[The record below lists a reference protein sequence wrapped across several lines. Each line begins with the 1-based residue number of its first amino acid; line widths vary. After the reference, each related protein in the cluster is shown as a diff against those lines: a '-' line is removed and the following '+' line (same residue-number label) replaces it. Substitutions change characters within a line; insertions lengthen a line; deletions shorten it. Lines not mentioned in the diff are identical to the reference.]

1 MSIYQNAQ
9 LLLSAAA
16 ASQFPADRGAEVAI
30 AGRSNAGKSSAIN
43 AITGRRALARTSK
56 LPGRTRLLNFFELAP
71 QARLIDLP
79 GYGYAEGPRTD
90 RQDWA
95 RLIEALAPRRSL
107 KGLLLV
113 VDARRGVQDA
123 DEQLLA
129 WAQLHERPVHVLLS
143 KADQLR
149 RSEGRQLLAAVQVQ
163 LAGRAAVQ
171 LFSARDRTGI
181 EEARAQLAAWLA
193 GAGQPA
199 GQEKAPAAQ

>member
-9 LLLSAAA
+9 LLLSVAAP
-16 ASQFPADRGAEVAI
+16 SQFPADLGAEVAI

-56 LPGRTRLLNFFELAP
+56 LPGRTRLLNFFELLP

-79 GYGYAEGPRTD
+79 GYGYAEGPRAH
-90 RQDWA
+90 REDWA

-113 VDARRGVQDA
+113 VDARRGVQDS

-149 RSEGRQLLAAVQVQ
+149 RSEARQLLASAQTQ
-163 LAGRAAVQ
+163 LASRAAVQ
-171 LFSARDRTGI
+171 LFSARDGTGI
-181 EEARAQLAAWLA
+181 DEARARLQSWLA
-193 GAGQPA
+193 QA
-199 GQEKAPAAQ
+199 GQEKAPAVR

>member
-9 LLLSAAA
+9 LLLSVAAP
-16 ASQFPADRGAEVAI
+16 SQFPADLGAEVAI

-56 LPGRTRLLNFFELAP
+56 LPGRTRLLNFFELLP

-79 GYGYAEGPRTD
+79 GYGYAEGPRAH
-90 RQDWA
+90 REDWA

-113 VDARRGVQDA
+113 VDARRGVQDS

-143 KADQLR
+143 KADQFR
-149 RSEGRQLLAAVQVQ
+149 RSEARDLLASAQARLAARAV
-163 LAGRAAVQ
+163 VQ
-171 LFSARDRTGI
+171 LFSARDGTGI
-181 EEARAQLAAWLA
+181 DEARSRLRSWLEDE
-193 GAGQPA
+193 G
-199 GQEKAPAAQ
+199 GQEKTPAVR

>member
-1 MSIYQNAQ
+1 VSIYQNAQ

-56 LPGRTRLLNFFELAP
+56 LPGRTRLLNFFELSP

-143 KADQLR
+143 KADTLR
-149 RSEGRQLLAAVQVQ
+149 RSEARQLLAAVQLQ

-171 LFSARDRTGI
+171 LFSARERTGI
-181 EEARAQLAAWLA
+181 DEARAQLAAWLA
-193 GAGQPA
+193 GAGQEA